1 MWVLIP
7 VCVSMHTCMSGYMCV
22 RDSHAYACV
31 DITKEMFYSAC
42 VVFDSLD
49 DVLFEGRSFLPLTL
63 LI

>member
-1 MWVLIP
+1 
-7 VCVSMHTCMSGYMCV
+7 MSGYMCV
-22 RDSHAYACV
+22 RDAHAYACV

-49 DVLFEGRSFLPLTL
+49 DVLFEGRSCLPLTL